1 MLVACSVLPSTPLSS
16 KHYYYRSSS
25 SLLQP
30 RLAFLTTAMLP
41 LFQFLLGIAIFS
53 CNNSLSSNVAIVA
66 EASNFNKAHAHTGKV
81 EPFQPGDPKIKL
93 DGKATSILK
102 AGKPYQVS
110 LHQIFIMC
118 AHKFTV

>member
-16 KHYYYRSSS
+16 KRYYYRSSS

-53 CNNSLSSNVAIVA
+53 NNSLTSNVAIV

-110 LHQIFIMC
+110 CIKYLYMC
-118 AHKFTV
+118 T